1 MTRTCHFKNKIM
13 EITDRLRNTP
23 TGFTVKVGEINVQV
37 MRFVPCVNTK
47 ATICK
52 GCAFRDEGARFCEYS
67 SACMA
72 HLRPDHESVVF
83 AKTRET

>member
-1 MTRTCHFKNKIM
+1 MKMNHFKNKIM
-13 EITDRLRNTP
+13 EITERLRNTP

-37 MRFVPCVNTK
+37 LRFKPYLNTK
-47 ATICK
+47 ATVCR
-52 GCAFRDEGARFCEYS
+52 GCVFRDDGARFCEYS
-67 SACMA
+67 KACMA